1 MTLSSQVKDPAVA
14 EPKPAGAG
22 RKPLAS
28 RLELGFAADAN
39 GRTFLRRQYA
49 GYPFHVCRAQY
60 LDADLPGLATLYVQS
75 SSGGIYEDDRLGL
88 QLSLDEGAEAHVTT
102 QAATVVHSMQRG
114 RAEQTA
120 ILQCASGSYLEYLP
134 DPQILFPGS
143 TCRSA
148 ITVRLAEKAI
158 ALVSDS
164 LLQHDPAG
172 QGGAFATYL
181 SEVVIQDAGGRALA
195 VDRLAIDG
203 GAIAERLPGV
213 TGSFGAQGTLV
224 LAGLNV
230 PQGSV
235 AGALRK
241 IDLHG
246 VAIGFSALPNSAG
259 MLIRL
264 LAADG
269 AALKRGMHAV
279 WGAVRLALKGSLPAE
294 RRK

>member
-1 MTLSSQVKDPAVA
+1 MTLSSPARDQAVA
-14 EPKPAGAG
+14 EPKATC

-28 RLELGFAADAN
+28 RLELEFAADAN

-60 LDADLPGLATLYVQS
+60 LDDALPGLTTLYVQS

-114 RAEQTA
+114 RAEQSA
-120 ILQCASGSYLEYLP
+120 ILHCASGSYLEYLP

-148 ITVRLAEKAI
+148 MTVRLAERAI

-164 LLQHDPAG
+164 ILQHDPAG
-172 QGGAFATYL
+172 QGRAFANYL
-181 SEVVIQDAGGRALA
+181 GEVTIEDPKGRTLA
-195 VDRLAIDG
+195 VDRLEMDG
-203 GAIAERLPGV
+203 KAIAERLPGV

-224 LAGLNV
+224 LACLDV
-230 PQGSV
+230 PQDAV
-235 AGALRK
+235 AGELRK

-246 VAIGFSALPNSAG
+246 VTMGFSALPNSAG

-269 AALKRGMHAV
+269 AALKRGMYAV
-279 WGAVRLALKGSLPAE
+279 WAAVRLALKGSLPAE

>member
-1 MTLSSQVKDPAVA
+1 MTLSSPARDQAVA
-14 EPKPAGAG
+14 EPKTTG

-28 RLELGFAADAN
+28 RLELEFAADAN

-60 LDADLPGLATLYVQS
+60 LDDDLPGLATLYVQS

-88 QLSLDEGAEAHVTT
+88 QLRLDEGAEAHVTT

-114 RAEQTA
+114 RAEQSV

-148 ITVRLAEKAI
+148 ITVRLAERAI

-203 GAIAERLPGV
+203 ESIAERLPGV
-213 TGSFGAQGTLV
+213 TGNFGAQGTLV
-224 LAGLNV
+224 LAGLDV
-230 PQGSV
+230 PQDAV
-235 AGALRK
+235 AGELRK
-241 IDLHG
+241 IDLTG
-246 VAIGFSALPNSAG
+246 RGAAIGFSALPNSAG

-269 AALKRGMHAV
+269 AALKRGMQAA

>member
-1 MTLSSQVKDPAVA
+1 MTLSSRADRREAA
-14 EPKPAGAG
+14 AAG
-22 RKPLAS
+22 RAPLSS
-28 RLELGFAADAN
+28 RLELEFAVDAD

-60 LDADLPGLATLYVQS
+60 LDTDPPGLATLYVQS
-75 SSGGIYEDDRLGL
+75 CSGGIYEDDRLGI
-88 QLSLDEGAEAHVTT
+88 QLSLGEGAAAHVTT
-102 QAATVVHSMQRG
+102 QAATVVHSMRRG

-120 ILQCASGSYLEYLP
+120 ILECASGSYLEYLP

-143 TCRSA
+143 ICRSA
-148 ITVRLAEKAI
+148 ITVRLAERAI

-172 QGGAFATYL
+172 AGGAFAAYL
-181 SEVVIQDAGGRALA
+181 SELVIEDAQGSALA
-195 VDRLAIDG
+195 VDRLEMDG
-203 GAIAERLPGV
+203 AAIAERLPGV
-213 TGSFGAQGTLV
+213 TGSFAAQGTLI
-224 LAGLNV
+224 LAGLDV
-230 PQGSV
+230 PRASV
-235 AGALRK
+235 AGELRK

-246 VAIGFSALPNSAG
+246 TAIGFSALPNSAG

-269 AALKRGMHAV
+269 AALKRGMHAA
-279 WGAVRLALKGSLPAE
+279 WGAARLALKGSPPAE